1 MPKPLILFVDDSKS
15 IRYQIRKSFE
25 QDTNSSFDLVEAE
38 DGHQAIR
45 WLYSRTSATIPDL
58 ILLDRN
64 MPNLTGDEVIR
75 ILKNDDIWKQIPILI
90 LTTHGEIEEI
100 VRGLSEL
107 RADEY
112 LAKPFSPQELVARAK
127 ALIRI
132 KQAESEARRL
142 SQELQEALEIQKAAQ
157 KKIEKFNKQIT
168 DSIEYASL
176 IQQTLIPDFVEFE
189 NFFDDYFTI
198 WLPKDV
204 VGGDIY
210 LFEELKNRDE
220 CILMVIDCTGHGVPG
235 AFVTMLVK
243 AIKEQIAADFQNSDQ
258 KISPAGILTIF
269 NRSMKRLLNQENS
282 LSLSNAGFDGGIL
295 HYNKKTKIVTYAGAE
310 TPLYVIQ
317 DNEYKRIKGDRHSIG
332 YKKSDTG
339 YEFKDHTIDV
349 SKETYI
355 YLSTD
360 GFIDQN
366 GGEKSFPFGR
376 KRFKKLL
383 EENYKLPFIEQRKRF
398 INTIESYRGEEEK
411 NDDMTILGIKIS

>member
-25 QDTNSSFDLVEAE
+25 QDTNSSFDLIEAE
-38 DGHQAIR
+38 DGHQAVR
-45 WLYSRTSATIPDL
+45 WLYSSTTATIPDL
-58 ILLDRN
+58 IILDRN

-75 ILKNDDIWKQIPILI
+75 ILKNDEIWRQIPILI

-100 VRGLSEL
+100 VKGLSEL

-142 SQELQEALEIQKAAQ
+142 NTELEEALEIQKAAQ

-210 LFEELKNRDE
+210 LFEKLKNRDE
-220 CILMVIDCTGHGVPG
+220 CIIMVIDCTGHGVPG

-243 AIKEQIAADFQNSDQ
+243 AIKEQIAADFQNSDRE
-258 KISPAGILTIF
+258 ISPAEILTIF
-269 NRSMKRLLNQENS
+269 NRRMKRLLNQENS
-282 LSLSNAGFDGGIL
+282 LSLSNAGFDGAIL
-295 HYNKKTKIVTYAGAE
+295 HYNKKMKIVTYAGAE
-310 TPLYVIQ
+310 TPLFLIQ

-339 YEFKDHTIDV
+339 YEFKDHIIDV
-349 SKETYI
+349 SKETYV

-366 GGEKSFPFGR
+366 GGEKGFPFGR

-383 EENYKLPFIEQRKRF
+383 EENYELPFAEQRKRF
-398 INTIESYRGEEEK
+398 INTIENYRGEAEK
-411 NDDMTILGIKIS
+411 NDDMTVLGIKIT